1 MADGGDGGGDAAPW
15 PDPGVPLNEGIPG
28 PVPDGPWS
36 WSGILATTV
45 DMYGGVGGQMMA
57 EGGITGMPDEST
69 GGSGSW
75 TPGANGG
82 GDTQTPPNR
91 ENELTNPNGLP
102 SPRWTPGHGGSGG
115 ANQLA
120 RDTARAIAN
129 AITYAPRQINSMHWG
144 IPGFGW
150 SNVWPVDPYRVKWF
164 GPKPMQIK
172 ADKYQTMPTKHRT
185 GEQVDPYFEIHP
197 SVDWTNDFNVMQ
209 SPYEYYDWPFPDNQ
223 ITPIVTH
230 RQAIDALRSGDM
242 NAWYD
247 YMNQRIPGP
256 ANPLDENWPGENY
269 YWGAG
274 DFANS

>member
-1 MADGGDGGGDAAPW
+1 MAEGDWTPIGGGGD
-15 PDPGVPLNEGIPG
+15 PGEGLYG
-28 PVPDGPWS
+28 SEPVAMGW
-36 WSGILATTV
+36 GHILADTI

-57 EGGITGMPDEST
+57 QGGVTGMPAPDSGSSGSVIPGAG
-69 GGSGSW
+69 GGSS
-75 TPGANGG
+75 
-82 GDTQTPPNR
+82 TPPNR
-91 ENELTNPNGLP
+91 DNELLNPHGLP
-102 SPRWTPGHGGSGG
+102 VPSWTPHQGHGPNFAVQSLLD
-115 ANQLA
+115 AEQA
-120 RDTARAIAN
+120 AIAS
-129 AITYAPRQINSMHWG
+129 AAKMAPRQVNSGMWG
-144 IPGFGW
+144 VPGTGW
-150 SNVWPVDPYRVKWF
+150 SWTFPTHPWTTKWF
-164 GPKPMQIK
+164 GPQKVA

-197 SVDWTNDFNVMQ
+197 TLDWTNDFNSKQ

-230 RQAIDALRSGDM
+230 RQAIVALRSGDM

-256 ANPLDENWPGENY
+256 ANPLDENWPGEDY